1 MAAVEENVKPSRE
14 ESVEASSSDDENSPF
29 NSGEKEEPAKSFKDL
44 VRRVQTNTGSDARL
58 CYEVC
63 VFRPQGV
70 TEVLCEACDQ
80 LGWKSPTKIQVEA
93 VPVAL
98 QGE

>member
-1 MAAVEENVKPSRE
+1 MV
-14 ESVEASSSDDENSPF
+14 F
-29 NSGEKEEPAKSFKDL
+29 NF
-44 VRRVQTNTGSDARL
+44 R
-58 CYEVC
+58 
-63 VFRPQGV
+63 RPQGV

-98 QGE
+98 QGECKAACLSAELFDNKATTTAMHVNKTARIIQLAG

>member
-44 VRRVQTNTGSDARL
+44 VRRVQTNTGSDVRL

-63 VFRPQGV
+63 VCSVHR
-70 TEVLCEACDQ
+70 VLLRSSVRLVISWDGRVQ
-80 LGWKSPTKIQVEA
+80 QRSRWK
-93 VPVAL
+93 L
-98 QGE
+98 YL